1 MKKELKLK
9 KGNRVWLLV
18 PMNGT
23 IIRINKELGYTIKL
37 DTKEPIEVAYYSDKD
52 VKKLLTP

>member
-9 KGNRVWLLV
+9 VGDRVWLTV

-23 IIRINKELGYTIKL
+23 IKRINKEMGYTIKL
-37 DTKEPIEVAYYSDKD
+37 DTKEPIEVAYYSDKE
-52 VKKLLTP
+52 VKKL

>member
-9 KGNRVWLLV
+9 KGDKVWLTV
-18 PMNGT
+18 PMNGE

-37 DTKEPIEVAYYSDKD
+37 DIKEPIEVAYYSDSE
-52 VKKLLTP
+52 VNKLKN